1 MMVGKI
7 EGKINVALVCKYIN
21 QSKNW
26 VDLHNELLRLGQKD
40 PQILVDYILK
50 INGDPFYNKE

>member
-1 MMVGKI
+1 MMDGKI
-7 EGKINVALVCKYIN
+7 EGKINVALVCKHIN

-26 VDLHNELLRLGQKD
+26 VDLHNKLLRMGQQD